1 MKKRLLLVLGF
12 FSLLGSAVIGQNVE
26 GGAGVVF
33 VDADPNG
40 VLALQDVSV
49 SEANIAYDRATQVM
63 YVFDPAGTAGVD
75 QWIAVDV
82 TSTVT
87 SVLGTNDITVT
98 NVGGV
103 YTVDFTEAL
112 TTLTWTSGTHTL
124 TYTDE
129 AGTANAVVIDGTTDV
144 TGSNSVNITGAG
156 TVASPYVVELDG
168 AHTIGN
174 AGFIPVTDGAGN
186 LTWQE
191 VIDAAAFT
199 AAGELELTFTDGS
212 TVFVDMSSVPTAVD
226 GAALGVL
233 AGAVDATAGG
243 VAKAAVNNTFGL
255 PATANY
261 SVLFIINQ

>member
-1 MKKRLLLVLGF
+1 MKKRILLILGF
-12 FSLLGSAVIGQNVE
+12 FALLSSAAIGQAVE

-40 VLALQDVSV
+40 VVALQDVSAN
-49 SEANIAYDRATQVM
+49 EANIAYNRATQIM

-87 SVLGTNDITVT
+87 SVVGTNDISVT
-98 NVGGV
+98 NVGSV

-112 TTLTWTSGTHTL
+112 TSLTWDSGTHTL

-129 AGTANAVVIDGTTDV
+129 DGTDNDVVIDGTTDV
-144 TGSNSVNITGAG
+144 NGSNSINITGDG
-156 TVASPYVVELDG
+156 SVATPYVIELDG
-168 AHTIGN
+168 AHTGGN
-174 AGFIPVTDGAGN
+174 AGFVPVTDGAGN

-212 TVFVDMSSVPTAVD
+212 TVFVDMSSIPTAVD
-226 GAALGVL
+226 DAALGIL
-233 AGAVDATAGG
+233 AGAVDATSGG